1 MQSWAAYY
9 ASTTAIDSC
18 PVAAPQGK
26 ATGLPYICGGW
37 ACFIAPR
44 EALSYCQI
52 EGRCNNGKA
61 KISAMYKHD
70 VCSATS

>member
-26 ATGLPYICGGW
+26 ATGLPYICGGLGL
-37 ACFIAPR
+37 FYSPPR
-44 EALSYCQI
+44 SVVILSNRR
-52 EGRCNNGKA
+52 E
-61 KISAMYKHD
+61 
-70 VCSATS
+70 V